1 MTLWP
6 LLRSFSAPSPGVVLH
21 GEAALGGVALGL
33 ARLAA
38 GSPAG
43 LVAGDVSV
51 GESPSGSWCV
61 GYRGHYWG
69 TRRPGTREGVR
80 AEVLRLAWRLLPA
93 VRVLRA

>member
-1 MTLWP
+1 MP
-6 LLRSFSAPSPGVVLH
+6 PSPGVVLH
-21 GEAALGGVALGL
+21 GEAALGEAALRL

-51 GESPSGSWCV
+51 GELTSGSWCV
-61 GYRGHYWG
+61 GYRGHWWG
-69 TRRPGTREGVR
+69 LRRAGTLEGVR
-80 AEVLRLAWRLLPA
+80 AAVLREAWRLLPA